1 MRPKISD
8 DIEVKKESLKDK
20 VITKKENEVVKSS
33 TLDSIA
39 DKMREEQD
47 TIMRAPYQGITLVKG
62 PAGSGKTNIAFI
74 RIVYLINECSS
85 KFNQDLRI
93 RYNVALKKYL
103 ST

>member
-1 MRPKISD
+1 MDKWLNILICTKISD
-8 DIEVKKESLKDK
+8 DISKKESLKDK
-20 VITKKENEVVKSS
+20 VITKENEVVKSS

-62 PAGSGKTNIAFI
+62 PAGSGKTNIAFH

-85 KFNQDLRI
+85 KFNQRNI
-93 RYNVALKKYL
+93 AVFCIM
-103 ST
+103 